1 MVHDESFKNLEWRT
15 RVRSDLTLLRDLL
28 MLKSCI
34 EEEELF
40 FTTRIII
47 VDVVQK
53 FPFEMRKDDRPIVL
67 PKSVKPTANF
77 GRLSN
82 FEMLE

>member
-1 MVHDESFKNLEWRT
+1 M
-15 RVRSDLTLLRDLL
+15 RSDLTLLRDLL

-53 FPFEMRKDDRPIVL
+53 FPFEMRKDGDRPIVL
-67 PKSVKPTANF
+67 PKSVKPIANF
-77 GRLSN
+77 GRLSHL
-82 FEMLE
+82 EMLEQGHECNDH